1 MKTVLV
7 ALFFFFNWG
16 STPFEK
22 KLFWHHYG
30 KVTFDDSL
38 MKRSNG
44 SRVVIKTF
52 MFLSSLMIKF
62 PLRLTKSIYT
72 SENHRTLSG
81 DSRPYSFLEIVP
93 DNMAVNDVDSV
104 TCLALDV
111 HDWSVGL
118 WECTANRSIINFRL
132 SRKFCVKSNVILLL
146 LIKSISYCLH
156 VLCLYI

>member
-111 HDWSVGL
+111 HD
-118 WECTANRSIINFRL
+118 
-132 SRKFCVKSNVILLL
+132 
-146 LIKSISYCLH
+146 
-156 VLCLYI
+156 